1 MIWKPEKV
9 VLLALMSTRATR
21 RILLISPAP
30 KTPPSAASAD
40 GGYELESLCFI
51 FLYYFRFL
59 GMVIC
64 FLVIRESNLVLMKIT
79 VCIFYFILFVLSS

>member
-9 VLLALMSTRATR
+9 VLLALMSTTATR

-30 KTPPSAASAD
+30 NTPPSAASAD

-51 FLYYFRFL
+51 FYIIFRFL
-59 GMVIC
+59 GMVIS
-64 FLVIRESNLVLMKIT
+64 F
-79 VCIFYFILFVLSS
+79 